1 MKKLSTETRRNAIH
15 GKTKLK
21 NNAKIKIHSTSCG
34 NQRSTQ
40 NNAKINTELKAIWKD
55 PEFVHMDKSFYYV
68 RVLENPTCRWST
80 WDAIK
85 SGYKPREDLHETI
98 QERAWSSP
106 IWYIP
111 EPTEVDVIPLGG
123 TLELRDLN

>member
-1 MKKLSTETRRNAIH
+1 MLF
-15 GKTKLK
+15 
-21 NNAKIKIHSTSCG
+21 
-34 NQRSTQ
+34 RS
-40 NNAKINTELKAIWKD
+40 
-55 PEFVHMDKSFYYV
+55 PEFNPSDKSFYYV

-85 SGYKPREDLHETI
+85 NGYKPREDLHDTI

-111 EPTEVDVIPLGG
+111 KPSGVDVIPLGG
-123 TLELRDLN
+123 TIQLRNVSN